1 MERVGGPIGG
11 GGEAEADRRDDED
24 HPTAVDVEEAVGRRS
39 AYEAKTL
46 ARETA
51 EDRRL
56 GPIEK
61 MSTELLRGQKTT
73 MTGLRTS
80 LRKMNP
86 RWK

>member
-1 MERVGGPIGG
+1 MERVGGPIG

-73 MTGLRTS
+73 TALRTS
-80 LRKMNP
+80 LRKTN
-86 RWK
+86 RQWK